1 MTMLHWLRQRL
12 MWWIAG
18 RELAELQRWRVQW
31 HLYRRWLAEFPD
43 VGEAMAKAFAQ
54 YLGTSIPALAGA
66 RAGGGPVSAGSA
78 YLVGERGPEVVV
90 PATAG
95 YVLPSGAVGSQV
107 TNISFNGVTIRSES
121 SQDVETL
128 KRFVTMAGRQNQ
140 GGLR

>member
-1 MTMLHWLRQRL
+1 M
-12 MWWIAG
+12 
-18 RELAELQRWRVQW
+18 
-31 HLYRRWLAEFPD
+31 
-43 VGEAMAKAFAQ
+43 
-54 YLGTSIPALAGA
+54 
-66 RAGGGPVSAGSA
+66 SAGSA